1 MNASRRGLTL
11 LALAAAGA
19 VLTAGALAGDKH
31 PKSDGFKTAKPSM
44 LTPVAPGS
52 TVTPLITV
60 GDTLAGGYRYE
71 SIPDG
76 ISFQAQGGEH
86 KGKDKGHGRKHGAKN
101 DPRTVDLYI
110 NHETSFVPFPYTPSA
125 PTEANSQNDFD
136 NSQESHLVLNGETAG
151 ILSGEMVIKSAQNYQ
166 RFCSNF
172 LATKENGFNRPL
184 LFANEEGIDWVK
196 REGKAF
202 PATIGADDARQI
214 GAVVAYDPRKDKSK
228 PIWGMGRFNHENNVA
243 VPGYGHP
250 VLLSGDDAFV
260 NVPAQS
266 QVYSY
271 IAKNSNA
278 VWKDK
283 GDLWAF
289 VSDTP
294 GFNDYDDFAPG
305 STQVIQGH
313 FVKVPKNI
321 ATGRNPDGTEMM
333 AADAGYPAPPNTG
346 WQTVNGVGIDGPQW
360 VLEHWSDLND
370 AFQFIADRGHGL
382 RQAAR
387 DAERRLPRG
396 LRSRHRRRAGSRA
409 GRRTAGSGRWC
420 STRKDPTKVT
430 SLSILIDGDDEPRQE
445 PRRDPPAG
453 QPRVDRERTPDHR
466 GPGLEPA
473 VQPGEPDATTARLMH
488 YRFATDAISIAAR
501 IDQSADE
508 GPTDVD
514 SAPAGRL
521 GALGDDRCRR
531 RVVGLRPRHVPDQ
544 HPGSHAV
551 IEKAPG
557 NDDVAPAGPDYTF
570 KREGGQLLLIR
581 IPGA

>member
-1 MNASRRGLTL
+1 MKASRRGLTL
-11 LALAAAGA
+11 FALAAAA
-19 VLTAGALAGDKH
+19 VVLTAGAVAGVNHHKQ
-31 PKSDGFKTAKPSM
+31 DGFKTAKPSM

-76 ISFQAQGGEH
+76 ISFQAKGGKH
-86 KGKDKGHGRKHGAKN
+86 KGKDRGHGKKHGAKN

-136 NSQESHLVLNGETAG
+136 NSQESHLVLNDETAG

-172 LATKENGFNRPL
+172 LATKENGFNRSL

-214 GAVVAYDPRKDKSK
+214 GVVVAYDPKKDKSR
-228 PIWGMGRFNHENNVA
+228 PIWGMGRHNHENSVA

-250 VLLSGDDAFV
+250 VVLSGDDAFV
-260 NVPAQS
+260 NIPAQS

-294 GFNDYDDFAPG
+294 GFNDYEDFAPG

-370 AFQFIADRGHGL
+370 VFQFVRIEDMAYDKRPGMQNVVYMADSGRG
-382 RQAAR
+382 
-387 DAERRLPRG
+387 
-396 LRSRHRRRAGSRA
+396 
-409 GRRTAGSGRWC
+409 TAGAPQPGR
-420 STRKDPTKVT
+420 STNGRIWKLVLDRKDPTKVT
-430 SLSILIDGDDEPRQE
+430 SLSILIDGDTSPVKSPGAIHQPDNLESTQNGLLITE
-445 PRRDPPAG
+445 DPG
-453 QPRVDRERTPDHR
+453 SSQ
-466 GPGLEPA
+466 
-473 VQPGEPDATTARLMH
+473 QFNPGEADATTARLMH
-488 YRFATDAISIAAR
+488 YRFATNTISIAAR
-501 IDQSADE
+501 VDQSADE

-521 GALGDDRCRR
+521 GAWESTG
-531 RVVGLRPRHVPDQ
+531 VVDVSSVFGRDSFLINIQAHTLWV
-544 HPGSHAV
+544 
-551 IEKAPG
+551 EKAPG

-570 KREGGQLLLIR
+570 KREGGQLILVR

>member
-1 MNASRRGLTL
+1 MNASRRGLTV

-19 VLTAGALAGDKH
+19 VLSAGAIAGDMHQKQ
-31 PKSDGFKTAKPSM
+31 DGFKTTQASM

-52 TVTPLITV
+52 TATPLITV

-76 ISFQAQGGEH
+76 ISFQAKGGKH
-86 KGKDKGHGRKHGAKN
+86 KGKDKGHGKKHGAKN

-110 NHETSFVPFPYTPSA
+110 NHETSLVPFPYTPAA

-136 NSQESHLVLNGETAG
+136 NSQLSHLRLNSQTAG
-151 ILSGEMVIKSAQNYQ
+151 ILSGEMAIASAQNYQ

-172 LATKENGFNRPL
+172 LAGKANGFSRPL
-184 LFANEEGIDWVK
+184 VFTNEEGIDWVK

-214 GAVVAYDPRKDKSK
+214 GVAVAYDPRKGKSK
-228 PIWGMGRFNHENNVA
+228 PIWGLGRLNHENSVA

-250 VLLSGDDAFV
+250 VLLTGDDAFV
-260 NVPAQS
+260 NIPAQS
-266 QVYSY
+266 QIYSY
-271 IAKNSNA
+271 IARNSNA

-294 GFNDYDDFAPG
+294 GFNDYEDFAPG
-305 STQVIQGH
+305 STQAIQGH

-321 ATGRNPDGTEMM
+321 ATGRNSDDTELM
-333 AADAGYPAPPNTG
+333 AADVGYPPPPNTG

-370 AFQFIADRGHGL
+370 VFQFVRIEDMAYDRRPGMQNVVYLADSGRG
-382 RQAAR
+382 
-387 DAERRLPRG
+387 
-396 LRSRHRRRAGSRA
+396 
-409 GRRTAGSGRWC
+409 TAGTPQQGR
-420 STRKDPTKVT
+420 STNGRIWKLVLDRTDPTRVT
-430 SLSILIDGDDEPRQE
+430 SLSILIDGDTSPVKTPGAIHQPDNVESTVNGLLITE
-445 PRRDPPAG
+445 DPG
-453 QPRVDRERTPDHR
+453 SSQ
-466 GPGLEPA
+466 
-473 VQPGEPDATTARLMH
+473 QFNPGELDATTARLMH
-488 YRFATDAISIAAR
+488 YRFANGAITVAAR

-514 SAPAGRL
+514 SAAAGRL
-521 GALGDDRCRR
+521 GAWETTGIVDVSSALG
-531 RVVGLRPRHVPDQ
+531 PDTFLINIQ
-544 HPGSHAV
+544 AHTLW

-570 KREGGQLLLIR
+570 KREGGQLVLIR

>member
-1 MNASRRGLTL
+1 MT
-11 LALAAAGA
+11 
-19 VLTAGALAGDKH
+19 
-31 PKSDGFKTAKPSM
+31 
-44 LTPVAPGS
+44 
-52 TVTPLITV
+52 
-60 GDTLAGGYRYE
+60 
-71 SIPDG
+71 
-76 ISFQAQGGEH
+76 
-86 KGKDKGHGRKHGAKN
+86 
-101 DPRTVDLYI
+101 TVDLYI

-136 NSQESHLVLNGETAG
+136 NSQLSHLALNGETAG
-151 ILSGEMVIKSAQNYQ
+151 ILSGEMAIKSAQNYQ

-184 LFANEEGIDWVK
+184 LFTNEEGIDWVK

-214 GAVVAYDPRKDKSK
+214 GVVVAYDPKKDESR

-278 VWKDK
+278 VWKDQ

-333 AADAGYPAPPNTG
+333 AADAGYPTAP
-346 WQTVNGVGIDGPQW
+346 
-360 VLEHWSDLND
+360 EHRL
-370 AFQFIADRGHGL
+370 AD
-382 RQAAR
+382 
-387 DAERRLPRG
+387 
-396 LRSRHRRRAGSRA
+396 
-409 GRRTAGSGRWC
+409 RRTASGSTGRSGC
-420 STRKDPTKVT
+420 SSTGATSTTSSSSSASRTWPTTSGPGCRTSSTSPTPAAASRGAPQQGRSTNGRIWKMVLDPHDPTKVT
-430 SLSILIDGDDEPRQE
+430 SLSILIDGDTSPVKSPGAIHQPDNLESTANGLLITE
-445 PRRDPPAG
+445 DPGSSQQFNPG
-453 QPRVDRERTPDHR
+453 ERGRDHR
-466 GPGLEPA
+466 A
-473 VQPGEPDATTARLMH
+473 ADALPTSR
-488 YRFATDAISIAAR
+488 RC
-501 IDQSADE
+501 DQRR
-508 GPTDVD
+508 GT
-514 SAPAGRL
+514 GRPV
-521 GALGDDRCRR
+521 RR
-531 RVVGLRPRHVPDQ
+531 RRARRTSTRLPQAGSVRGRRPASSTCRPSS
-544 HPGSHAV
+544 GTTRS
-551 IEKAPG
+551 
-557 NDDVAPAGPDYTF
+557 
-570 KREGGQLLLIR
+570 
-581 IPGA
+581 

>member
-1 MNASRRGLTL
+1 MKASRRGLTV
-11 LALAAAGA
+11 LALAAAAA
-19 VLTAGALAGDKH
+19 VLTAGAVAGDNH
-31 PKSDGFKTAKPSM
+31 QRHDGFKTTKPAM

-60 GDTLAGGYRYE
+60 GETLAGGYRFE

-76 ISFQAQGGEH
+76 ISFQAQGGKH
-86 KGKDKGHGRKHGAKN
+86 KGKDKGHGRKQGAKN

-136 NSQESHLVLNGETAG
+136 NAQESHLVLNGQTAG

-172 LATKENGFNRPL
+172 LGTKANGFNRPL

-214 GAVVAYDPRKDKSK
+214 GVVVAYDPKKDKSR
-228 PIWGMGRFNHENNVA
+228 PIWGMGRHNHENSVA

-305 STQVIQGH
+305 STQVVTGH

-321 ATGRNPDGTEMM
+321 ATGRNPDGTELM
-333 AADAGYPAPPNTG
+333 AADVGYPAPPNVG

-370 AFQFIADRGHGL
+370 VFQFVRIEDMAYDKRRGMQNVVYLADSGRG
-382 RQAAR
+382 
-387 DAERRLPRG
+387 
-396 LRSRHRRRAGSRA
+396 
-409 GRRTAGSGRWC
+409 TAGAPQQGR
-420 STRKDPTKVT
+420 STNGRIWKMVLDRKDPTKVT
-430 SLSILIDGDDEPRQE
+430 SLSILVDGDTSPVKSPGAIHQPDNLESTVNGLLVTE
-445 PRRDPPAG
+445 DPG
-453 QPRVDRERTPDHR
+453 SSQQFN
-466 GPGLEPA
+466 PG
-473 VQPGEPDATTARLMH
+473 DADLTTARLMH
-488 YRFATDAISIAAR
+488 YRFATNAISVAAR
-501 IDQSADE
+501 VDQSADE

-514 SAPAGRL
+514 SAPAGKL
-521 GALGDDRCRR
+521 GAWESTG
-531 RVVGLRPRHVPDQ
+531 VV
-544 HPGSHAV
+544 
-551 IEKAPG
+551 
-557 NDDVAPAGPDYTF
+557 DVSPVFGPT
-570 KREGGQLLLIR
+570 RS
-581 IPGA
+581 